1 MEEHVYG
8 SGSPVSDRKQAPKTK
23 EELLSFVEDSW
34 QYLSKSRMGLE
45 TSWKE
50 NIHFFAGDQWV
61 RYLPHARRFTKHSL
75 DEWVPTPTTNLL
87 SKHGDRI
94 LDIFTSGDILPIVDP
109 ASRDQSDIEA
119 AKAATRVLHSEF
131 KRLQSEEKLLLPAAL
146 WLMCAGNVFLYA
158 GWNGRAGDKVR
169 RPKTQITQVEQSDT
183 VLECDNC
190 GTTVPRITG
199 LERCPDCNEVLREGQ
214 AYALDELGNQQ
225 YLDREEPVVNDAG
238 QPEYDEFRVGNI
250 EEDVISPLNFFPM
263 PAKSF
268 DRCRYCIEVDPMDVD
283 QVKSLFGKKAKD
295 VVAENL
301 EYEDWPGVY
310 GHALQFYFQPERE
323 RRRDHVLVKIFRHIP
338 DRRWKKGLLIITAN
352 GHVLHEGALDS
363 CDGKLPYTHIK
374 YRDVPGNFWG
384 QSLFRDLIPLQ
395 KRINSIDSH
404 LIQNRKQMVSNQWLV
419 PEGSAIS
426 HIDGRSGLVVRWSPS
441 TSGGFK
447 PERLPGVGVPAQV
460 LNEREQ
466 MVRDMEEISGARE
479 VLSGDIPPG
488 PETGA
493 AIEAIQEQAFRR
505 FGPSIKM
512 WRNGLSE
519 HEHRKLLNVAKYW
532 KEQRLVKVLG
542 DNSEI
547 ESYYISKSSLTPAKD
562 MTVRVGVGMDFS
574 QAAKR
579 AKVMQAA
586 QMGLLGDIR
595 QAEVRGR
602 IMERLGIEGFD
613 SEYTLDAKKARR
625 YLEMMKNGQEV
636 PPPLPVDNHAVQF
649 AIYKDFMLTSEYENL
664 PEPQQQAILQRS
676 QIHQQ
681 VMQQEQ
687 QQAMMAAQAAKGA
700 PDQAADAIAQTGA
713 MGGAAPTQ
721 Q

>member
-1 MEEHVYG
+1 
-8 SGSPVSDRKQAPKTK
+8 
-23 EELLSFVEDSW
+23 
-34 QYLSKSRMGLE
+34 
-45 TSWKE
+45 
-50 NIHFFAGDQWV
+50 
-61 RYLPHARRFTKHSL
+61 
-75 DEWVPTPTTNLL
+75 
-87 SKHGDRI
+87 
-94 LDIFTSGDILPIVDP
+94 
-109 ASRDQSDIEA
+109 
-119 AKAATRVLHSEF
+119 
-131 KRLQSEEKLLLPAAL
+131 
-146 WLMCAGNVFLYA
+146 
-158 GWNGRAGDKVR
+158 
-169 RPKTQITQVEQSDT
+169 
-183 VLECDNC
+183 
-190 GTTVPRITG
+190 
-199 LERCPDCNEVLREGQ
+199 
-214 AYALDELGNQQ
+214 
-225 YLDREEPVVNDAG
+225 
-238 QPEYDEFRVGNI
+238 
-250 EEDVISPLNFFPM
+250 
-263 PAKSF
+263 
-268 DRCRYCIEVDPMDVD
+268 
-283 QVKSLFGKKAKD
+283 
-295 VVAENL
+295 
-301 EYEDWPGVY
+301 
-310 GHALQFYFQPERE
+310 
-323 RRRDHVLVKIFRHIP
+323 
-338 DRRWKKGLLIITAN
+338 
-352 GHVLHEGALDS
+352 
-363 CDGKLPYTHIK
+363 
-374 YRDVPGNFWG
+374 
-384 QSLFRDLIPLQ
+384 
-395 KRINSIDSH
+395 
-404 LIQNRKQMVSNQWLV
+404 MVSNQWLV

-460 LNEREQ
+460 LSEREQ

-519 HEHRKLLNVAKYW
+519 HEHRKLLNVAKCW
-532 KEQRLVKVLG
+532 KEQRMVKVLG

-713 MGGAAPTQ
+713 MGGAALLNNRRKSWLKAKSRPLP
-721 Q
+721 

>member
-1 MEEHVYG
+1 MEEQVYG
-8 SGSPVSDRKQAPKTK
+8 SGTPVSERK
-23 EELLSFVEDSW
+23 EEPQNDEEILSFVEDSW

-109 ASRDQSDIEA
+109 ASRDQADLEA

-131 KRLQSEEKLLLPAAL
+131 KRLQSEEKLLIPAAM
-146 WLMCAGNVFLYA
+146 WLLATGNVFLYS

-169 RPKTQITQVEQSDT
+169 RPKTKMTQVEQSDT

-190 GTTVPRITG
+190 GTTVPAITG
-199 LERCPDCNEVLREGQ
+199 LERCPDCNEVLRQGQ
-214 AYALDELGNQQ
+214 AYSLDELGNQQ
-225 YLDREEPVVNDAG
+225 YLDKEEPVVNDAG
-238 QPEYDEFRVGNI
+238 QPEYHEFKVGNVI
-250 EEDVISPLNFFPM
+250 EDVVSPLNFFPM
-263 PAKSF
+263 PAKNF
-268 DRCRYCIEVDPMDVD
+268 DLCRYAIEADPMDID
-283 QVKSLFGKKAKD
+283 HIKSLFGKAADK
-295 VVAENL
+295 VVPENL
-301 EYEDWPGVY
+301 ELEDWAGVS
-310 GHALQFYFQPERE
+310 GAAMQSHFQPERE
-323 RRRDHVLVKIFRHIP
+323 RNNDHALVKIFRHIP
-338 DRRWKKGLLIITAN
+338 DPRWKKGLLMIVAN
-352 GHVLHEGALDS
+352 GEVLHKGPLDS

-374 YRDVPGNFWG
+374 YRSIPGNFWG
-384 QSLFRDLIPLQ
+384 QSLLRDLIPLQ

-447 PERLPGVGVPAQV
+447 PERLQGVPVPQQV
-460 LNEREQ
+460 INEREQ
-466 MVRDMEEISGARE
+466 MQRDMEEISGARE

-505 FGPSIKM
+505 FGPSVKM
-512 WRNGLSE
+512 WRNGLAE
-519 HEHRKLLNVAKYW
+519 HEHRKLLIVAKYW
-532 KEQRLVKVLG
+532 KEQRMVKVLG
-542 DNSEI
+542 DNSEM

-562 MTVRVGVGMDFS
+562 MMVRVGIGMDFS

-579 AKVMQAA
+579 SKIMQAA
-586 QMGLLGDIR
+586 QNGLLGDIR
-595 QAEVRGR
+595 SAEVRGR
-602 IMERLGIEGFD
+602 ILERMGIEGFD

-636 PPPLPVDNHAVQF
+636 PQPLPVDNHSVQF
-649 AIYKDFMLTSEYENL
+649 SVYKDYMLTSDYEDL
-664 PEPQQQAILQRS
+664 PEPIQGQILQRV

-681 VMQQEQ
+681 IMQQEQ

-700 PDQAADAIAQTGA
+700 PEQAADALAQTGA
-713 MGGAAPTQ
+713 MGGPAPTQ

>member
-8 SGSPVSDRKQAPKTK
+8 NGTPVSERK
-23 EELLSFVEDSW
+23 EEPQNDEEILSFVEDSW
-34 QYLSKSRMGLE
+34 QYLSKSRLGLE

-109 ASRDQSDIEA
+109 ASRDQSDLEA

-131 KRLQSEEKLLLPAAL
+131 KRLQSEEKLLIPAAM
-146 WLMCAGNVFLYA
+146 WLLAAGNVFLYS

-169 RPKTQITQVEQSDT
+169 RPKTRLTQVEQSDT

-190 GTTVPRITG
+190 ATTIPVATG
-199 LERCPDCNEVLREGQ
+199 LERCPDCNEVLRQGQ
-214 AYALDELGNQQ
+214 AYSLDELGNQQ
-225 YLDREEPVVNDAG
+225 YLDKEEPVVNEAG
-238 QPEYDEFRVGNI
+238 QPQYDEFKVGNVI
-250 EEDVISPLNFFPM
+250 EDVVSPLNFFPM
-263 PAKSF
+263 PAKNF
-268 DRCRYCIEVDPMDVD
+268 DLCRYAIEADPMDID
-283 QVKSLFGKKAKD
+283 HIKSLFGKAADK
-295 VVAENL
+295 VVPENL

-310 GHALQFYFQPERE
+310 GHAMQAYFQPERE
-323 RRRDHVLVKIFRHIP
+323 RNRDHALVKIFRHVP
-338 DRRWKKGLLIITAN
+338 DPRWKKGLLMIVAN
-352 GHVLHEGALDS
+352 GEVLHKGPLDS

-374 YRDVPGNFWG
+374 YRSIPGNFWG

-447 PERLPGVGVPAQV
+447 PERLQGVPVPQQV
-460 LNEREQ
+460 INEREQ
-466 MVRDMEEISGARE
+466 MQRDMEEISGARE

-512 WRNGLSE
+512 WRNGLAE

-532 KEQRLVKVLG
+532 KEQRMVKVLG
-542 DNSEI
+542 DNSEM

-562 MTVRVGVGMDFS
+562 MMVRVGIGMDFS

-579 AKVMQAA
+579 SKIMQAA
-586 QMGLLGDIR
+586 QNGLLGDLR
-595 QAEVRGR
+595 SAEVRGK
-602 IMERLGIEGFD
+602 ILERMGIEGFD

-636 PPPLPVDNHAVQF
+636 PQPLPVDNHSVQF
-649 AIYKDFMLTSEYENL
+649 SVYKDFMLTSEYEDL
-664 PEPQQQAILQRS
+664 PEPVQGQILQRV

-681 VMQQEQ
+681 IMQQEQ

-700 PDQAADAIAQTGA
+700 PDQAADALAATGA
-713 MGGAAPTQ
+713 MGAPAPTQ